1 MFPTSVT
8 SNSDTVKQ
16 DNLKAPVALRGEKNC
31 KCVIQH
37 LKQKKNFTDLT
48 VYSMGARVD
57 SMQSNVFLGQVFGH
71 PRGLEATRLD
81 LLELEINQILHKLE
95 FAFFF

>member
-1 MFPTSVT
+1 
-8 SNSDTVKQ
+8 
-16 DNLKAPVALRGEKNC
+16 
-31 KCVIQH
+31 
-37 LKQKKNFTDLT
+37 
-48 VYSMGARVD
+48 MGARVD